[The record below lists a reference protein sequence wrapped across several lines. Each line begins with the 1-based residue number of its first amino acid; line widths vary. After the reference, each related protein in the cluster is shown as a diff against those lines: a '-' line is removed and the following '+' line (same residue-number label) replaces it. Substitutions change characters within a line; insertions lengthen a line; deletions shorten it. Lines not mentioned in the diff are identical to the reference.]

1 MNLER
6 NRNRMKLNRV
16 LLKKKLATKA
26 RDILLMIHKGTRR
39 RNRLGKKDSIH
50 KKIQKRLKKIKKE
63 FYSGVHALMTWTEFM
78 DEVCVPLGTKWS
90 DYTDW

>member
-16 LLKKKLATKA
+16 IRKKKLATKA
-26 RDILLMIHKGTRR
+26 RNILLEIHKAARR
-39 RNRLGKKDSIH
+39 RNRYGKKDTIH
-50 KKIQKRLKKIKKE
+50 TKIQKRLKKVKKE
-63 FYSGVHALMTWTEFM
+63 FNSGVHALMTWTEFM

-90 DYTDW
+90 DYTEW